1 MFLRLVNARAKFVI
15 ISVVISLLIIGCKK
29 KENTGESSVDSNS
42 PIRSGFMLDFKE
54 LTKPQVLKSELFL
67 KYVAIRQYHI
77 GQQQP
82 TEYSGRDISKIT
94 FYYVLFPN
102 TKEWMLNKMDIHL
115 KDGSVK
121 SEHSQ
126 KAWNVALGMTSG
138 NGQNP
143 ISIEQHF
150 EPK

>member
-1 MFLRLVNARAKFVI
+1 MFVRLVNGKAKFVI
-15 ISVVISLLIIGCKK
+15 ISVVVTLLIIGCTK
-29 KENTGESSVDSNS
+29 KENTGESSAHSNS
-42 PIRSGFMLDFKE
+42 PIGSGFVLDFEK
-54 LTKPQVLKSELFL
+54 LTEPQILKSELFL
-67 KYVAIRQYHI
+67 KYMAIRQYHI

-82 TEYSGRDISKIT
+82 TEYSGRDISKII
-94 FYYVLFPN
+94 FYYVLFPH
-102 TKEWMLNKMDIHL
+102 TKEWGLNKMDIYL

-121 SEHSQ
+121 SENPL
-126 KAWNVALGMTSG
+126 KGWNVTLNIESG